1 MKKNQNGIIIV
12 FLIIGFSIALYYL
25 YGILLSFI
33 FGMLMAFSVNPV
45 ILNIQKVFKNKN
57 ISVSIFLIVN
67 TCIILLF
74 FMFFTKYINND
85 FKRLNQSFTLLAANN
100 QENLSHTT
108 KKAKEYITHFYDF
121 EKQEGMSRQY
131 SDSVI
136 TFFNNINYSKLDT
149 ESIKTSFEKI
159 ISIFQSQKDDTEKA
173 DSRFS
178 FIFILFSTIGYFIL
192 ILYQIDYFL
201 KIRTKY
207 FGGKIKSILH
217 NIIDD
222 FNSSFVKYLKLRTK
236 IVLILSLLYV
246 TSFIILDIPGTI
258 FITLLIILLSYIPYF
273 QYIAL
278 IPLSISC
285 IVLSTENSPS
295 FLFYFSIVSG
305 VFILASIIE
314 ELILNPRIMEK
325 NLGMNPAI
333 MVISVSTWSYLL
345 GIPGLL
351 IGVPMTSLMII
362 LFKHYFLHPYDE
374 VFKTNN

>member
-1 MKKNQNGIIIV
+1 MKKNQNEIIIA
-12 FLIIGFSIALYYL
+12 FLIIGFSIALYFL

-45 ILNIQKVFKNKN
+45 ILSIQKVFKNKN

-67 TCIILLF
+67 TCLIILF
-74 FMFFTKYINND
+74 FMFCTKYINND
-85 FKRLNQSFTLLAANN
+85 FKRLNQSFTLLAENN

-121 EKQEGMSRQY
+121 EKQEGMSKKY

-136 TFFNNINYSKLDT
+136 TFLNNINYSKLDT
-149 ESIKTSFEKI
+149 ESIKSSFEKI
-159 ISIFQSQKDDTEKA
+159 FSIFQSQKDDAEKA

-192 ILYQIDYFL
+192 ILYQIDYFI

-207 FGGKIKSILH
+207 FGGKIKSIFH
-217 NIIDD
+217 NIIDE

-236 IVLILSLLYV
+236 IVLLLSLLYV

-258 FITLLIILLSYIPYF
+258 LITLLIISLSYIPYF

-314 ELILNPRIMEK
+314 ELLLNPRIMEK
-325 NLGMNPAI
+325 NIGMNPAI
-333 MVISVSTWSYLL
+333 MVISISTWSYLL

-362 LFKHYFLHPYDE
+362 LFKHYFLQPYEDE
-374 VFKTNN
+374 HSQY